1 MVNLYVKISSFC
13 NVEVYSGNGLTNQFE
28 KINVMTT
35 LDFVC
40 NNVLSVHIKIR
51 HLYLMKI
58 YEYMVLY
65 NPTHKLVVS
74 SLFHP
79 LWLV

>member
-1 MVNLYVKISSFC
+1 MSGEASPLISSW
-13 NVEVYSGNGLTNQFE
+13 Y
-28 KINVMTT
+28 
-35 LDFVC
+35 
-40 NNVLSVHIKIR
+40 NNVLSAHIKMR
-51 HLYLMKI
+51 NFYLMKI
-58 YEYMVLY
+58 YNYMVLY